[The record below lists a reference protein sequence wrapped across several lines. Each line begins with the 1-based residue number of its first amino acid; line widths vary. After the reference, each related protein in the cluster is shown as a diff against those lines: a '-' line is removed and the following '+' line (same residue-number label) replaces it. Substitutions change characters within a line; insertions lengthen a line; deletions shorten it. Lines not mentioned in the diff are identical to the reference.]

1 MASSLSLRK
10 LTGSTSL
17 FEQTVDSGETLN
29 IAVTVTGAAAGDVAS
44 VTFPHADYNQAVV
57 VSIVCSTNTVT
68 VGFTALEIDG
78 IVTNAEWTNASAT
91 LRVSII
97 K

>member
-1 MASSLSLRK
+1 MPSSLNLRK
-10 LTGSTSL
+10 LTGSASL
-17 FEQTVDSGETLN
+17 FEQSVDSGTTLN
-29 IAVTVTGAAAGDVAS
+29 IAVTVTGAATGDVAS
-44 VTFPHADYNQAVV
+44 VTFPHPDFNQAVI

-68 VGFTALEIDG
+68 VGFTALELDG
-78 IVTNAEWTNASAT
+78 IMTNAEWTNASAT

>member
-1 MASSLSLRK
+1 MKSSLNLIK
-10 LTGSTSL
+10 LTGSASL
-17 FEQTVDSGETLN
+17 FEQAVDSGNTLN
-29 IAVTVTGAAAGDVAS
+29 ISVTVTGAATGDVAS
-44 VTFPHADYNQAVV
+44 VTFPHADFNQAVI

-68 VGFTALEIDG
+68 VGFTALWDNG
-78 IVTNAEWTNASAT
+78 LTNAEWTNADAT